1 VTTVENANQAL
12 HPAVM
17 AVDCRDTGTPVCL
30 LEHIRE

>member
-12 HPAVM
+12 HPVM